1 MNIEERNK
9 IFIDRDKLYSLIDGK
24 TPTENEVN
32 EILEKALKLNGL
44 NLNEVA
50 TLLRVKDSAV
60 IHKIMEA
67 AKVVKEEIYGKRLV
81 LFAPIYTG
89 NICVNNCTYCS
100 FRKDNK
106 LIKRK
111 ILTIYCILSGLF
123 CMRLP
128 FVSAT
133 LRSFGT

>member
-67 AKVVKEEIYGKRLV
+67 SNW
-81 LFAPIYTG
+81 F
-89 NICVNNCTYCS
+89 
-100 FRKDNK
+100 
-106 LIKRK
+106 
-111 ILTIYCILSGLF
+111 ILS
-123 CMRLP
+123 
-128 FVSAT
+128 S
-133 LRSFGT
+133 